1 MGGQV
6 AKHLFTTDEFHRM
19 GSAGLFSEDDRVEL
33 LEGEIIEM
41 SPIGSRHAG
50 CVAALNGLF
59 RDRLKRAA
67 IVWVQNPVVLGR
79 RSEPQPD
86 LALLRPRKDGY
97 RTQLPEPPD
106 VLLIVE
112 VMDTSHE
119 HDRGPKLRAYA
130 AAGIPEVWL
139 VDLVDEGIE
148 VCREPAMHRYRQIAR
163 YRRGQ
168 RLSPTA
174 FAPRV
179 FRVTEILG

>member
-19 GSAGLFSEDDRVEL
+19 GNAGLFQEDDRVEL

-59 RDRLKRAA
+59 RDRLKKSA
-67 IVWVQNPVVLGR
+67 IVWVQSPVVLGR

-86 LALLRPRKDGY
+86 LVLLRPRKDGY
-97 RTQLPEPPD
+97 RAQLPEPPD

-112 VMDTSHE
+112 VMDTS
-119 HDRGPKLRAYA
+119 
-130 AAGIPEVWL
+130 
-139 VDLVDEGIE
+139 
-148 VCREPAMHRYRQIAR
+148 
-163 YRRGQ
+163 
-168 RLSPTA
+168 
-174 FAPRV
+174 
-179 FRVTEILG
+179 